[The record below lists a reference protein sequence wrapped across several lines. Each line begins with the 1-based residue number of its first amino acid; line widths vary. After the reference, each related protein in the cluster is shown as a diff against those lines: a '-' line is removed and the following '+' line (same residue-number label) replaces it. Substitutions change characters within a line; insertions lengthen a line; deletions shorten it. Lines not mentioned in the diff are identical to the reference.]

1 MTIIIIIS
9 IMKKK
14 SFLNLELT
22 PCVQL
27 LVTIHFFSWLYEK
40 KPIKVKKNTKHLQL
54 NIFQINWFC
63 KILLTHANF
72 GFSIHT
78 C

>member
-1 MTIIIIIS
+1 MTIKIIIS

-27 LVTIHFFSWLYEK
+27 LVTIHFLSWLYEK
-40 KPIKVKKNTKHLQL
+40 KKTLKLKKYETFATKY
-54 NIFQINWFC
+54 
-63 KILLTHANF
+63 
-72 GFSIHT
+72 FSN
-78 C
+78 